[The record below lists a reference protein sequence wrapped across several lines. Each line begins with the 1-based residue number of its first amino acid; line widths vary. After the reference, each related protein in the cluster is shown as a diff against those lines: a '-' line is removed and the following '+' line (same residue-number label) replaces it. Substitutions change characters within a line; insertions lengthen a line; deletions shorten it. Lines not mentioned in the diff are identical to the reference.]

1 MSDTVFL
8 PHEILTEILRRLPPK
23 SLLRF
28 TTVCKSWRSLITHP
42 SFISL
47 HHRHSSSVLL
57 LQFSNRF
64 ILPHRHHHPSTTL
77 RLPSLP
83 HHDYSVVS
91 FCNGLVC
98 VAYGEHCQTVIVCN
112 PCIRRFVTLPAP
124 LQYPCYY
131 TSNVALGFDS
141 SKCDYKVVRISCMV
155 DDERFGLSAPEVE
168 VFSLATGSW
177 RTLDHGIAP
186 VCYVARDSPPGFHDG
201 LVHWVAKRYVAGGWY
216 NFVLSFHFE
225 GEMFREVMLPES
237 LARRTSWGMIKVVG
251 GGNGKTLT
259 VYDVDGG
266 SPCSCNIWMM
276 KEYGEV
282 ESWKKAFSFLM
293 SGFCLE
299 APSLGM
305 MLTDVEIPPMELC
318 VTCSGEVLLLVDV
331 AGRRCL
337 YSLDIKKKSFTDLQ
351 IEIGAGFVYC
361 GYYAESLLLL
371 NIASGV
377 VSY

>member
-8 PHEILTEILRRLPPK
+8 PHEILTEILRRLLPK
-23 SLLRF
+23 TLLRF

-47 HHRHSSSVLL
+47 HHRHSPSFLH

-77 RLPSLP
+77 RLPSFP
-83 HHDYSVVS
+83 HHDYHVVS

-98 VAYGEHCQTVIVCN
+98 VAYGEQCQSIIVCN
-112 PCIRRFVTLPAP
+112 PCIRRFVTLPTP
-124 LQYPCYY
+124 LHYPCYY

-141 SKCDYKVVRISCMV
+141 SQCDYKVVRISCMV

-177 RTLDHGIAP
+177 RTLDHDITP
-186 VCYVARDSPPGFHDG
+186 VCYVAGDTPPGFHDG

-225 GEMFREVMLPES
+225 GEIFGEVMLPES
-237 LARRTSWGMIKVVG
+237 LARTSWVMIKVIG
-251 GGNGKTLT
+251 GGNEKSLT
-259 VYDVDGG
+259 VYAVDGG
-266 SPCSCNIWMM
+266 SPCSCNIWVM

-282 ESWKKAFSFLM
+282 ESWNKAFSFLM

-299 APSLGM
+299 VPSLGM

-337 YSLDIKKKSFTDLQ
+337 YSLDIKNKSFTDLQ
-351 IEIGAGFVYC
+351 IEIGARFVYS

-371 NIASGV
+371 NIASAV
-377 VSY
+377 VY

>member
-23 SLLRF
+23 TLLRF

-47 HHRHSSSVLL
+47 HHRHSPSFLH

-77 RLPSLP
+77 RLPSFP
-83 HHDYSVVS
+83 HHDYHVVS

-98 VAYGEHCQTVIVCN
+98 VAYGEQCQSIIVCN
-112 PCIRRFVTLPAP
+112 PCIRRFVTLPTP
-124 LQYPCYY
+124 LHYPCYY

-141 SKCDYKVVRISCMV
+141 SQCDYKVVRISCMV

-168 VFSLATGSW
+168 VFSLGTGSW

-186 VCYVARDSPPGFHDG
+186 VCYVAGDTPPGFHDG

-225 GEMFREVMLPES
+225 GEIFGEVMLPES
-237 LARRTSWGMIKVVG
+237 LARTSWVMIKVIG
-251 GGNGKTLT
+251 GGNEKSLT
-259 VYDVDGG
+259 VYAVDGG
-266 SPCSCNIWMM
+266 SPCSCNIWVM

-282 ESWKKAFSFLM
+282 ESWNKAFSFLM

-299 APSLGM
+299 VPSLGM

-318 VTCSGEVLLLVDV
+318 VTCTGEVLLLVDV

-337 YSLDIKKKSFTDLQ
+337 YLLDIKNKSFTDLQ
-351 IEIGAGFVYC
+351 IEIGARFVYS

-371 NIASGV
+371 NIASAV
-377 VSY
+377 VY